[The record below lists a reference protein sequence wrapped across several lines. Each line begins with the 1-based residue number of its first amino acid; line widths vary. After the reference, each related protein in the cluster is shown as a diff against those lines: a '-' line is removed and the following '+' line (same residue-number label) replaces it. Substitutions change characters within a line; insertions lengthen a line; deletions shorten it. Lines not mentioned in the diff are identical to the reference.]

1 MKRHFSTGAVRDGS
15 PKPNYL
21 SYLHPT
27 VLRRYGV
34 HMKKAEKKYG
44 EGNWKKGFPK
54 MVYLQSLMRHLIT
67 LWAQEVGTERK
78 TEQDHAAAIL
88 FNIIGFIYEE
98 ERKDNHAKL

>member
-1 MKRHFSTGAVRDGS
+1 M
-15 PKPNYL
+15 
-21 SYLHPT
+21 
-27 VLRRYGV
+27 

-44 EGNWKKGFPK
+44 RTNWQLGMPK
-54 MVYLQSLMRHLIT
+54 LEYLESLMRHLIT
-67 LWAQEVGTERK
+67 LWAEELGYEKK